1 MNWAEEMALIRKDL
15 SPELLL
21 RYEGGIERQFD
32 RTLTQLER
40 VQRMRLGQPV
50 PPPVKLEVST

>member
-1 MNWAEEMALIRKDL
+1 MALIRRDL

-21 RYEGGIERQFD
+21 RYEGGIEQQFD

-40 VQRMRLGQPV
+40 VQRMRLGQAV
-50 PPPVKLEVST
+50 PPLAKLEVST